1 MGSPISSIAGPQLK
15 SGVFWSYA
23 NTQKGPADHENL
35 FPQTLRPRNTNQQ
48 STADR
53 HPHPVSE

>member
-1 MGSPISSIAGPQLK
+1 LPVRNSKAVC
-15 SGVFWSYA
+15 SGRMPTHRRDLQITKY
-23 NTQKGPADHENL
+23 L
-35 FPQTLRPRNTNQQ
+35 FPQTLRQRNTNQQ